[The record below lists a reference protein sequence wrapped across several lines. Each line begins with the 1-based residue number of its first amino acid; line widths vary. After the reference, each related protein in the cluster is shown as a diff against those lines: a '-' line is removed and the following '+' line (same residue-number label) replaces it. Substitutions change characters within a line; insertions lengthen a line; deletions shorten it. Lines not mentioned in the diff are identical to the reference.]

1 MSIFPT
7 SSKIRK
13 NRDTLIEEVKR
24 VFDENCSTVLSYNN
38 VLSLVSYRNKSP
50 ILCSTVL
57 QLKDKGKLVELLC
70 MQAKYLLLKLAPL

>member
-24 VFDENCSTVLSYNN
+24 VFDENYLTVLSYNN
-38 VLSLVSYRNKSP
+38 VLSLVSYRNKNS

-57 QLKDKGKLVELLC
+57 QLKDKGKLVKLLC
-70 MQAKYLLLKLAPL
+70 MQDKYLLLKLAPI